1 MTYSSAL
8 DVTSIANIEEDEATQ
23 SIVRPKNGAGLVS
36 KSQPWRHNLEAFY
49 HREILASG
57 ACVKYD
63 SAIRWKS
70 GQGNL
75 TRDLL
80 LALLHEFPDQLM
92 LGMDAAR
99 SSYWTEYGRRRL
111 PHRASRIPRQLATW
125 SPCATSPSASTT
137 GSALKRKP
145 KLRPCLPGGAL

>member
-1 MTYSSAL
+1 M
-8 DVTSIANIEEDEATQ
+8 EAY
-23 SIVRPKNGAGLVS
+23 
-36 KSQPWRHNLEAFY
+36 LEAFY

-57 ACVKYD
+57 ACMEYD

-75 TRDLL
+75 PRDLL
-80 LALLHEFPDQLM
+80 LALLHEFPEQLM

-111 PHRASRIPRQLATW
+111 PHRASQERPQHGHPAQPRH
-125 SPCATSPSASTT
+125 
-137 GSALKRKP
+137 
-145 KLRPCLPGGAL
+145 RPLQPAPR

>member
-1 MTYSSAL
+1 MSSSSAV
-8 DVTSIANIEEDEATQ
+8 DVTSIGANIEEAEAEATQ
-23 SIVRPKNGAGLVS
+23 SIVRQKNGAGLVS

-57 ACVKYD
+57 ACMEYD

-75 TRDLL
+75 PRDLL

-92 LGMDAAR
+92 PGMDAAR
-99 SSYWTEYGRRRL
+99 ASYWTEHGRRRL
-111 PHRASRIPRQLATW
+111 PHRASQGHSQHGHPAQPRH
-125 SPCATSPSASTT
+125 
-137 GSALKRKP
+137 
-145 KLRPCLPGGAL
+145 RPLQPAPR